1 MADLQAKFRE
11 AWSQA
16 LVGINAAEAE
26 AEKVLAR
33 LADAAGLTPED
44 VKLHAREFGER
55 LTQQRREVERAIDD
69 GVRRAAAQFKI
80 PTRDEIESLR
90 TPHRRGRRPARG
102 RGPGARAQGVG
113 SRAGRSH
120 AGHRDLLQHPG

>member
-16 LVGINAAEAE
+16 LVGINTAEAE

-33 LADAAGLTPED
+33 LADAAGLTPDD
-44 VKLHAREFGER
+44 VKHHAREFGER

-80 PTRDEIESLR
+80 PTREEVESLK
-90 TPHRRGRRPARG
+90 RRVDQIADRLEGIAQQRARKE
-102 RGPGARAQGVG
+102 
-113 SRAGRSH
+113 
-120 AGHRDLLQHPG
+120 

>member
-1 MADLQAKFRE
+1 MADLQARFRE

-26 AEKVLAR
+26 AEKVLGR

-44 VKLHAREFGER
+44 VKLQAREFGER

-80 PTRDEIESLR
+80 PTRDEIETLR
-90 TPHRRGRRPARG
+90 RRIDEVADRLEALAQ
-102 RGPGARAQGVG
+102 ARA
-113 SRAGRSH
+113 RKE
-120 AGHRDLLQHPG
+120 

>member
-16 LVGINAAEAE
+16 LVGINTAEAE

-44 VKLHAREFGER
+44 VKHHAREFGER

-69 GVRRAAAQFKI
+69 GIRRAAAQFKI
-80 PTRDEIESLR
+80 PTREEIESLK
-90 TPHRRGRRPARG
+90 RRVDQIADRLEVVAQERARKE
-102 RGPGARAQGVG
+102 
-113 SRAGRSH
+113 
-120 AGHRDLLQHPG
+120 

>member
-16 LVGINAAEAE
+16 LVGFNTAEAE
-26 AEKVLAR
+26 AEKVLGR

-44 VKLHAREFGER
+44 VKHHAREFGER

-80 PTRDEIESLR
+80 PTRDEIESLK
-90 TPHRRGRRPARG
+90 RRVDQIADRLEVV
-102 RGPGARAQGVG
+102 AQER
-113 SRAGRSH
+113 SRKG
-120 AGHRDLLQHPG
+120 

>member
-16 LVGINAAEAE
+16 LVGINTAEAE

-33 LADAAGLTPED
+33 LADAAGLTPDD
-44 VKLHAREFGER
+44 VKHHAREFGER

-80 PTRDEIESLR
+80 PTREEIESLK
-90 TPHRRGRRPARG
+90 RRVDQIADRLEVIAQERARKE
-102 RGPGARAQGVG
+102 
-113 SRAGRSH
+113 
-120 AGHRDLLQHPG
+120 

>member
-16 LVGINAAEAE
+16 LVGINTAEAE

-33 LADAAGLTPED
+33 LADAAGLTPDD
-44 VKLHAREFGER
+44 VKHHAREFGER

-80 PTRDEIESLR
+80 PTRDEVESLK
-90 TPHRRGRRPARG
+90 RRVDQIADRLEVV
-102 RGPGARAQGVG
+102 AQER
-113 SRAGRSH
+113 SRKE
-120 AGHRDLLQHPG
+120 

>member
-16 LVGINAAEAE
+16 LVGINTAEAE
-26 AEKVLAR
+26 AEKVLGR
-33 LADAAGLTPED
+33 LADAAGLTPDD
-44 VKLHAREFGER
+44 VKHHAREFGER

-80 PTRDEIESLR
+80 PTRDEIESLK
-90 TPHRRGRRPARG
+90 RRIDQIADRLEAV
-102 RGPGARAQGVG
+102 AQER
-113 SRAGRSH
+113 SRKE
-120 AGHRDLLQHPG
+120 

>member
-16 LVGINAAEAE
+16 LLGLNAAEGE
-26 AEKVLAR
+26 AEKVLTR

-44 VKLHAREFGER
+44 VKHHAREFGER

-69 GVRRAAAQFKI
+69 GVRRAAAQFKV
-80 PTRDEIESLR
+80 PSRDEIAALR
-90 TPHRRGRRPARG
+90 KRIDEIADRIELL
-102 RGPGARAQGVG
+102 AQER
-113 SRAGRSH
+113 SRKE
-120 AGHRDLLQHPG
+120 

>member
-1 MADLQAKFRE
+1 MADLQAKFRD

-16 LVGINAAEAE
+16 LVGINTAEAE

-44 VKLHAREFGER
+44 VKHHAREFGER

-80 PTRDEIESLR
+80 PTRDEIESLK
-90 TPHRRGRRPARG
+90 RRIDQVADRLEAV
-102 RGPGARAQGVG
+102 AQER
-113 SRAGRSH
+113 SRKE
-120 AGHRDLLQHPG
+120 

>member
-16 LVGINAAEAE
+16 LVGINTAEAE

-33 LADAAGLTPED
+33 LADAAGLTPDD
-44 VKLHAREFGER
+44 VKHHAREFGER

-80 PTRDEIESLR
+80 PTREEIESLK
-90 TPHRRGRRPARG
+90 RRVDQIADRLEGIAQERARKE
-102 RGPGARAQGVG
+102 
-113 SRAGRSH
+113 
-120 AGHRDLLQHPG
+120 

>member
-1 MADLQAKFRE
+1 MADLQARFRE

-26 AEKVLAR
+26 AEKVLGR
-33 LADAAGLTPED
+33 LAEAAGLTPED

-80 PTRDEIESLR
+80 PTRDEIETLR
-90 TPHRRGRRPARG
+90 RRIDDVADRLEALAQ
-102 RGPGARAQGVG
+102 ARA
-113 SRAGRSH
+113 RKE
-120 AGHRDLLQHPG
+120 

>member
-1 MADLQAKFRE
+1 MADLQAKFRD

-16 LVGINAAEAE
+16 LIGINTAEAE

-44 VKLHAREFGER
+44 VKHHAREFGER

-80 PTRDEIESLR
+80 PTRDEIESLK
-90 TPHRRGRRPARG
+90 RRVDQLADRLEAV
-102 RGPGARAQGVG
+102 AQER
-113 SRAGRSH
+113 SRKE
-120 AGHRDLLQHPG
+120 

>member
-26 AEKVLAR
+26 AERVLGR

-44 VKLHAREFGER
+44 VKHHARELGER

-80 PTRDEIESLR
+80 PTREEIETLK
-90 TPHRRGRRPARG
+90 RRIDEVADRLEAV
-102 RGPGARAQGVG
+102 AQD
-113 SRAGRSH
+113 RAGRKE
-120 AGHRDLLQHPG
+120 

>member
-16 LVGINAAEAE
+16 LVGINTAEAE

-44 VKLHAREFGER
+44 VKHHAREFGER

-69 GVRRAAAQFKI
+69 GIRRAAAQFKI
-80 PTRDEIESLR
+80 PTREEIESLK
-90 TPHRRGRRPARG
+90 RRVDQIADRLEVV
-102 RGPGARAQGVG
+102 AQER
-113 SRAGRSH
+113 SRKE
-120 AGHRDLLQHPG
+120 

>member
-16 LVGINAAEAE
+16 LVGINTAEAE

-33 LADAAGLTPED
+33 LADAAGLTPDD
-44 VKLHAREFGER
+44 VKHHAREFGER

-80 PTRDEIESLR
+80 PTRDEVESLK
-90 TPHRRGRRPARG
+90 RRVDQIADRLEVIAQERARKE
-102 RGPGARAQGVG
+102 
-113 SRAGRSH
+113 
-120 AGHRDLLQHPG
+120 

>member
-16 LVGINAAEAE
+16 LVGINTAEAE

-33 LADAAGLTPED
+33 LADAAGLTPAD
-44 VKLHAREFGER
+44 VKHHAREFGER

-80 PTRDEIESLR
+80 PTREEIESLK
-90 TPHRRGRRPARG
+90 RRVDQIADRLEVVAQERARKE
-102 RGPGARAQGVG
+102 
-113 SRAGRSH
+113 
-120 AGHRDLLQHPG
+120 

>member
-16 LVGINAAEAE
+16 LVGINTAEAE

-33 LADAAGLTPED
+33 LADAAGLTPDD
-44 VKLHAREFGER
+44 VKHHAREFGER

-80 PTRDEIESLR
+80 PTRDEVESLK
-90 TPHRRGRRPARG
+90 RRVDQIADRLEVVAQERARKE
-102 RGPGARAQGVG
+102 
-113 SRAGRSH
+113 
-120 AGHRDLLQHPG
+120 

>member
-16 LVGINAAEAE
+16 LVGINTAEAE

-33 LADAAGLTPED
+33 LADAAGLTPQD
-44 VKLHAREFGER
+44 VKHHAREFGER

-80 PTRDEIESLR
+80 PTRDEVESLK
-90 TPHRRGRRPARG
+90 RRVDQIADRLEVV
-102 RGPGARAQGVG
+102 AQER
-113 SRAGRSH
+113 SRKE
-120 AGHRDLLQHPG
+120 

>member
-16 LVGINAAEAE
+16 LVGINTSEAE

-33 LADAAGLTPED
+33 LADAAGLTPDD
-44 VKLHAREFGER
+44 VKHHAREFGER

-80 PTRDEIESLR
+80 PTRDEVESLK
-90 TPHRRGRRPARG
+90 RRVDQIADRLEVV
-102 RGPGARAQGVG
+102 AQER
-113 SRAGRSH
+113 SRKE
-120 AGHRDLLQHPG
+120 

>member
-44 VKLHAREFGER
+44 VKHHAREFGER

-69 GVRRAAAQFKI
+69 GVRRAATQFKI
-80 PTRDEIESLR
+80 PTRDEIDSLK
-90 TPHRRGRRPARG
+90 RRIDQVADRLEAV
-102 RGPGARAQGVG
+102 AQER
-113 SRAGRSH
+113 SRKE
-120 AGHRDLLQHPG
+120 

>member
-16 LVGINAAEAE
+16 LVGINTAVAE

-33 LADAAGLTPED
+33 LADAAGLTPDD
-44 VKLHAREFGER
+44 VKHHAREFGER

-80 PTRDEIESLR
+80 PTRDEVESLK
-90 TPHRRGRRPARG
+90 RRVDQIADRLEVV
-102 RGPGARAQGVG
+102 AQER
-113 SRAGRSH
+113 SRKE
-120 AGHRDLLQHPG
+120 

>member
-16 LVGINAAEAE
+16 LVGINTAEAE

-33 LADAAGLTPED
+33 LADAAGLTPQD
-44 VKLHAREFGER
+44 VKHHAREFGER

-80 PTRDEIESLR
+80 PTRDEIESLK
-90 TPHRRGRRPARG
+90 RRVDQIADRLEVV
-102 RGPGARAQGVG
+102 AQER
-113 SRAGRSH
+113 SRKE
-120 AGHRDLLQHPG
+120 

>member
-16 LVGINAAEAE
+16 LVGLNAAEGE
-26 AEKVLAR
+26 AEKILSR

-44 VKLHAREFGER
+44 VKHHAREFGER

-69 GVRRAAAQFKI
+69 GVRRAAAQFKV
-80 PTRDEIESLR
+80 PTRDEVAALRRRIDEIAERIEVLAQER
-90 TPHRRGRRPARG
+90 ARKE
-102 RGPGARAQGVG
+102 
-113 SRAGRSH
+113 
-120 AGHRDLLQHPG
+120 

>member
-16 LVGINAAEAE
+16 LLGLNAAEGE
-26 AEKVLAR
+26 AEKVLTR

-44 VKLHAREFGER
+44 VKHHAREFGER

-69 GVRRAAAQFKI
+69 GVRRAAAQFEV
-80 PTRDEIESLR
+80 PTRDEIAALR
-90 TPHRRGRRPARG
+90 KRIDEIADRIEVL
-102 RGPGARAQGVG
+102 AQER
-113 SRAGRSH
+113 SRKE
-120 AGHRDLLQHPG
+120 

>member
-16 LVGINAAEAE
+16 LLGLNAAEGE

-44 VKLHAREFGER
+44 VKHHAREFGER

-69 GVRRAAAQFKI
+69 GVRRAAAQFKV
-80 PTRDEIESLR
+80 PTRDEIASLR
-90 TPHRRGRRPARG
+90 KRIDEIADRLEVL
-102 RGPGARAQGVG
+102 AQER
-113 SRAGRSH
+113 SRKE
-120 AGHRDLLQHPG
+120 

>member
-1 MADLQAKFRE
+1 MPDLQSKFKE

-16 LVGINAAEAE
+16 LVGLNAAEAE

-44 VKLHAREFGER
+44 VKHHAREFGER

-69 GVRRAAAQFKI
+69 GVRRAAAQFRI
-80 PTRDEIESLR
+80 PTRDEVEALR
-90 TPHRRGRRPARG
+90 KRVDQIADRLEVIAQQRARKE
-102 RGPGARAQGVG
+102 
-113 SRAGRSH
+113 
-120 AGHRDLLQHPG
+120 